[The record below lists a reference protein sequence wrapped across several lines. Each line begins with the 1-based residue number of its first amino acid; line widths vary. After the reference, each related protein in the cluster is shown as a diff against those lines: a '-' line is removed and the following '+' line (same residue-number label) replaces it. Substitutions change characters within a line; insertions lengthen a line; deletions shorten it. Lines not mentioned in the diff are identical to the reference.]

1 MFPYNY
7 DERTCPNVV
16 KWRCE
21 FRVYMGVPY
30 RVGLDFVLVKTK
42 HEEIHKGEYR
52 RVYPPLDDFLLF
64 IVYY

>member
-1 MFPYNY
+1 
-7 DERTCPNVV
+7 
-16 KWRCE
+16 
-21 FRVYMGVPY
+21 MGVPY